1 MNAIPKIALVTG
13 AGRQTGIGYEVAAQL
28 AANGFIVMLTER
40 DGPTAAARAKE
51 LSGHVGQHILARE
64 LDVTSEHSVR
74 EAASAI
80 EHEFGRLDV
89 LVNNAALLGTMGER
103 AVETDLRAAHQ
114 VMDVNLFGAWRL
126 TQALLPLLRRS
137 AHARV
142 VNVSSG
148 AGSHNDAA
156 FGLSTHQLAAS
167 YAISKAGLNALTAKF
182 AAEERPHR
190 VLVNAVCPGFT
201 ATLDGMREAGA
212 RPVSEGAA
220 SVVWAALLDD
230 DGPSGGFFRD
240 GKPIAW

>member
-1 MNAIPKIALVTG
+1 MSAIPKIALVTG
-13 AGRQTGIGYEVAAQL
+13 AGRQTGIGYEIAAQL

-51 LSGHVGQHILARE
+51 LSERGLQVLARE

-80 EHEFGRLDV
+80 EREFGRLDV
-89 LVNNAALLGTMGER
+89 VINNAALLGTMGER
-103 AVETDLRAAHQ
+103 AVHADLHLAHQ
-114 VMDVNLFGAWRL
+114 VMEVNLFGAWRL
-126 TQALLPLLRRS
+126 TQTLMPLLRRS
-137 AHARV
+137 AHPRV

-148 AGSHNDAA
+148 AGSHDDAT

-220 SVVWAALLDD
+220 SVIWAALLDD